1 MPHIIR
7 EVQAPYTVNL
17 DDEAVERETIILQR
31 DGVPVAAV
39 VPYAVYRE
47 WLALEGAASPAP
59 AAPPAPASDD
69 PEFERNRAAF
79 QRLLPELLKDHRGQ
93 WVGIVNEQ
101 AVVFGS
107 TANAVLEEL
116 AETFG
121 DVRIY
126 IQQVLEK
133 PRVYRMISRRVVR
146 SVSKDSQA

>member
-7 EVQAPYTVNL
+7 EVQAPYIVNL
-17 DDEAVERETIILQR
+17 NDDAVGRETIILQR
-31 DGVPVAAV
+31 DGKPVAAV

-47 WLALEGAASPAP
+47 WLALEAAAP
-59 AAPPAPASDD
+59 AVPPAPVSDD

-79 QRLLPELLKDHRGQ
+79 QRLLPELLKDHRGH

-107 TANAVLEEL
+107 TANSVLEEL

-146 SVSKDSQA
+146 SVSRDSQA